1 MQPTKDKQ
9 DQLKVTLGADLRFPI
24 SGSFENISGL
34 DLLLQDIQLL
44 LLTVPGERLGNPA
57 FGCNLR
63 NKIWSNID
71 TVAAQGAAEIKSA
84 LIKYESRITV
94 GSVTSEINRNT
105 GLVLF
110 SIKFNVNVTQ
120 SPVLLVFPFRSST
133 QLAFGT

>member
-1 MQPTKDKQ
+1 MQLTKDKK
-9 DQLKVTLGADLRFPI
+9 DQLKVTLGTDLRFPI
-24 SGSFENISGL
+24 SGSFEIIDGL

-44 LLTVPGERLGNPA
+44 LLTVPGERVGNPA

-71 TVAAQGAAEIKSA
+71 AISAQGAADIKTA

-94 GSVTSEINRNT
+94 GSITSEINRNT

-110 SIKFNVNVTQ
+110 TIKFNVNVTQ
-120 SPVLLVFPFRSST
+120 SPVLMVFPFRSST
-133 QLAFGT
+133 QLAFG